1 MVFYFCSFVGA
12 DLNQPVGVAPPDAG
26 LASLEAAGFVSGFE
40 LVPVDAGLSFDLS
53 VVAAG

>member
-1 MVFYFCSFVGA
+1 MGA

-26 LASLEAAGFVSGFE
+26 LASLEATGFVSGFE
-40 LVPVDAGLSFDLS
+40 LVLVDAGLSFDLS